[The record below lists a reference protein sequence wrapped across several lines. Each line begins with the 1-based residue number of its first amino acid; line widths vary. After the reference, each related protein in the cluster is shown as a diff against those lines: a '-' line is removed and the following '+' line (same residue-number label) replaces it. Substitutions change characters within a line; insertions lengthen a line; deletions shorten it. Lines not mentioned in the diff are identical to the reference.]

1 MAMSIKE
8 KQIAW
13 KERCTIMCSCGDDI
27 VNFYCNVK
35 ECPYNKSDPLFC
47 ISCISTCVKHDHTKP
62 PMIYDK
68 IMELDKAWNSQK
80 EAFRKVNESA
90 IQSYKELEPLIH
102 YFEHEMLIISF
113 SDMQGIQIDKVRHI
127 SDDLHTLNESQEEF
141 RQFSAVAESLI
152 MSGDVIKLL
161 ELEDHLVKF

>member
-1 MAMSIKE
+1 
-8 KQIAW
+8 
-13 KERCTIMCSCGDDI
+13 
-27 VNFYCNVK
+27 
-35 ECPYNKSDPLFC
+35 
-47 ISCISTCVKHDHTKP
+47 
-62 PMIYDK
+62 
-68 IMELDKAWNSQK
+68 MELDKAWNSQK
-80 EAFRKVNESA
+80 EALRKVNESA

-102 YFEHEMLIISF
+102 YFEHEMLIVSF

-152 MSGDVIKLL
+152 ISGDVIKLL